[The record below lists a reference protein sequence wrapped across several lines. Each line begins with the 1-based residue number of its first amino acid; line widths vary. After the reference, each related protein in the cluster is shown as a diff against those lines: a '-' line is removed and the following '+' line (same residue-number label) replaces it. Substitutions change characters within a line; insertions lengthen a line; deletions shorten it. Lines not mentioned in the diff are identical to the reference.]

1 MQQILVRVRADY
13 PWQIAQ
19 VGGRRFHK
27 DVPTQLH
34 PHELTDEIK
43 NSALL
48 EIETLE
54 SETVAS
60 ETPASATVESVEPAN
75 AQTVSAEP
83 ARKMKNRRGAK

>member
-13 PWQIAQ
+13 PWDIAQ
-19 VGGRRFHK
+19 VGGKRFHK

-54 SETVAS
+54 SANVENVES
-60 ETPASATVESVEPAN
+60 ETPASATVESVEPVT
-75 AQTVSAEP
+75 AQP

>member
-27 DVPTQLH
+27 DTPTQLH

-48 EIETLE
+48 EIETVENVATAE
-54 SETVAS
+54 SVESV
-60 ETPASATVESVEPAN
+60 ATVEPVN
-75 AQTVSAEP
+75 AQPVSAEP
-83 ARKMKNRRGAK
+83 TRKIKNRRGAK

>member
-1 MQQILVRVRADY
+1 MRVRADY

-27 DVPTQLH
+27 DAPTQLH

-54 SETVAS
+54 TVNVESVASETVESETVAAV
-60 ETPASATVESVEPAN
+60 ENVESVEPVT
-75 AQTVSAEP
+75 AQPT
-83 ARKMKNRRGAK
+83 RKMKNRRGAK

>member
-34 PHELTDEIK
+34 AHELTDEIK

-48 EIETLE
+48 EIQTFE
-54 SETVAS
+54 SVAS
-60 ETPASATVESVEPAN
+60 ENVASENVEGVASVEP
-75 AQTVSAEP
+75 T
-83 ARKMKNRRGAK
+83 RKIKTRRGAK